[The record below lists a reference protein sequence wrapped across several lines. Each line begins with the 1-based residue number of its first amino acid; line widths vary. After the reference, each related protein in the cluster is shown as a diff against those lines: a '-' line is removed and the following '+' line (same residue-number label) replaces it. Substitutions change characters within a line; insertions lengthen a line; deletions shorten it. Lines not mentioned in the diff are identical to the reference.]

1 MAWNET
7 KLTLTGRICTDVRV
21 WNANDEERMVAAFTI
36 VTNERK
42 FDRET
47 NSWVRGRELFMR
59 VKCFRRLA
67 AAVAETFVKGDP
79 VVATGKLYTN
89 KWEKE
94 GQPRSDLEMEA
105 TSMGPD
111 LTFCKI
117 VLLRDERS
125 GMPIEPV
132 AA

>member
-7 KLTLTGRICTDVRV
+7 KATLTGRICTDVRV
-21 WNANDEERMVAAFTI
+21 YNADDEERVFAVFSVA
-36 VTNERK
+36 TNERK
-42 FDRET
+42 FDKET
-47 NSWVRGRELFMR
+47 NAWVRGRELFMK

-67 AAVAETFVKGDP
+67 GSVAATFVKGDP
-79 VVATGKLYTN
+79 VVVTGKLYTN
-89 KWEKE
+89 KWEKD
-94 GQPRSDLEMEA
+94 GQTRSELEMEA
-105 TSMGPD
+105 SAMGPD

-125 GMPIEPV
+125 GMPIETV